1 MNYTDFFL
9 KEQIEICISVFEKTE
24 KKYDFKIREL
34 LEILKVKS
42 YLKDFK
48 RLNSIFET
56 KYQNSKTNNITNILE
71 KLASDVVILNNIKGF
86 NEEHLNL
93 TLNGEYLDA
102 LKISKRPIH
111 FEEIAITLILMNKFD
126 AVAYAVKNHI
136 TDAERIQNI
145 QLFTILQQHK
155 NGNFKER
162 NRLFSNYIYPIG
174 EINNLW
180 DRIHII
186 RGLFGF
192 EFWQGYNGYPF
203 PDY

>member
-48 RLNSIFET
+48 RLNSIFQT

-86 NEEHLNL
+86 NEKHLNL
-93 TLNGEYLDA
+93 TLKGEFLNA
-102 LKISKRPIH
+102 LYISKEEIE
-111 FEEIAITLILMNKFD
+111 FEEIAITLIFMNKFEE
-126 AVAYAVKNHI
+126 VSYVLKNHI
-136 TDAERIQNI
+136 KNFDRIQHI
-145 QLFTILQQHK
+145 KLLTILQQHK

-162 NRLFSNYIYPIG
+162 NILYSKYIFPKTELNDLG
-174 EINNLW
+174 
-180 DRIHII
+180 DRILII

-192 EFWQGYNGYPF
+192 EFWQGYNNYPF